1 MRKHDKECRWK
12 ISPVAID
19 GYRVVTGNGRGK
31 DSIISKIN
39 RAIMTGERVLYDE
52 LTGRLELY
60 SICNRTMTAVMRD
73 NMVIDIYPNSK
84 EVEKSRDMKGIG
96 ITKHAIARYKERRR
110 VVDKPDDFVVGK
122 ILGIVERGTEVEP
135 KNKAAA
141 LICHRF
147 QEARYFQSG
156 DLVAVVVDNTVVT
169 VSKHLKNRWRVKS
182 NG

>member
-1 MRKHDKECRWK
+1 
-12 ISPVAID
+12 
-19 GYRVVTGNGRGK
+19 
-31 DSIISKIN
+31 
-39 RAIMTGERVLYDE
+39 
-52 LTGRLELY
+52 
-60 SICNRTMTAVMRD
+60 
-73 NMVIDIYPNSK
+73 
-84 EVEKSRDMKGIG
+84 MKGIG

-147 QEARYFQSG
+147 QEAQYFQSG

>member
-1 MRKHDKECRWK
+1 
-12 ISPVAID
+12 
-19 GYRVVTGNGRGK
+19 
-31 DSIISKIN
+31 
-39 RAIMTGERVLYDE
+39 
-52 LTGRLELY
+52 
-60 SICNRTMTAVMRD
+60 
-73 NMVIDIYPNSK
+73 
-84 EVEKSRDMKGIG
+84 MKGIG

-110 VVDKPDDFVVGK
+110 VDKPDDFVVGK
-122 ILGIVERGTEVEP
+122 ILGIVERGTEVVP